1 MNNQETQDREPPM
14 AHTRHEDPPG
24 LRVSRDIPLPW
35 LIGIVFALI
44 VQAAMMYYQLNA
56 VVDAQAKTTME
67 IEKLRA
73 TLGSKDLKDLEHDI
87 KIADLQ
93 SRLSAIEVRL
103 QGLKP

>member
-56 VVDAQAKTTME
+56 VVDAQAKTTVE

-73 TLGSKDLKDLEHDI
+73 FLSMPRPEF
-87 KIADLQ
+87 ADVPEDAEGGYQ
-93 SRLSAIEVRL
+93 VMTSNGI
-103 QGLKP
+103 